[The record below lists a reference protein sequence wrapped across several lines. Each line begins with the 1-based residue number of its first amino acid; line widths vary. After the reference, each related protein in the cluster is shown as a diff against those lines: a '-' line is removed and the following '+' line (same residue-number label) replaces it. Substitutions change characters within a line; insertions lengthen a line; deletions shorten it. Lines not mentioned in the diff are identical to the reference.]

1 MAKTPATKKRSKV
14 RVTKANPSLSKV
26 AKNNARKQ
34 LRKERYRHMLNLGFS
49 PVDARKYRD
58 HSSGS
63 IDSHIEV
70 ERKRI
75 AKVRSAKRVE
85 TDTQKIK
92 KIRAFNRQKPAVEF
106 QGRNKTKNDRWEEF
120 SDWTRNRNFPVW
132 AMEYI
137 QEMNA
142 KQGVDPLDSWGFRR
156 FYYRYV
162 MNRTEATSAK
172 LADRDDS

>member
-1 MAKTPATKKRSKV
+1 MARQTPPKKRAKL
-14 RVTKANPSLSKV
+14 RVTKANPPLSKV
-26 AKNNARKQ
+26 AKSNARKQ
-34 LRKERYRHMLNLGFS
+34 LRKERYRHMLLLGFS
-49 PVDARKYRD
+49 PKDARKYRD

-63 IDSHIEV
+63 IEAHVEV

-75 AKVRSAKRVE
+75 TKVRSAKRE
-85 TDTQKIK
+85 TTDTEKIK

-106 QGRNKTKNDRWEEF
+106 QGRNKTKNDRWLEF

-137 QEMNA
+137 ENMND

-162 MNRTEATSAK
+162 LNRTEATAAK